1 MADCYTDYIVTRYEW
16 YPSDSPTGGDDADDE
31 TAEVHAES
39 ETNPEAVVEQYVR
52 EQAATELEPE
62 GAEAQEQRRQFTA
75 LAEQCNPEPS
85 KPEPGAGAGAGTAA
99 GADAGAD
106 AADAV
111 AESGP
116 GSTMVDPPQ
125 TDVPQPDAPEVPS
138 ETAP

>member
-1 MADCYTDYIVTRYEW
+1 MQQLPLRLLLLKPQRRCLTDLREAYIAMA
-16 YPSDSPTGGDDADDE
+16 GGELGECAALCDGMLRLLAHTSASAPDA
-31 TAEVHAES
+31 A
-39 ETNPEAVVEQYVR
+39 YV
-52 EQAATELEPE
+52 A
-62 GAEAQEQRRQFTA
+62 EQRRQFTA

-85 KPEPGAGAGAGTAA
+85 KPEPGAGAGA
-99 GADAGAD
+99 D

-125 TDVPQPDAPEVPS
+125 AAVPQPDAPEVPS

>member
-1 MADCYTDYIVTRYEW
+1 MA
-16 YPSDSPTGGDDADDE
+16 GGELGECAALCDGMLRLLAHTSASAPDA
-31 TAEVHAES
+31 A
-39 ETNPEAVVEQYVR
+39 YV
-52 EQAATELEPE
+52 A
-62 GAEAQEQRRQFTA
+62 EQRRQFTA
-75 LAEQCNPEPS
+75 LAQQCNPEPS
-85 KPEPGAGAGAGTAA
+85 KPEPAAGAGAGAGTAAGASTAA

-125 TDVPQPDAPEVPS
+125 ADVPQPDAPEVPS

>member
-1 MADCYTDYIVTRYEW
+1 MA
-16 YPSDSPTGGDDADDE
+16 GGELGECSALCDGMLRLLAHTSASAPDA
-31 TAEVHAES
+31 A
-39 ETNPEAVVEQYVR
+39 YV
-52 EQAATELEPE
+52 A
-62 GAEAQEQRRQFTA
+62 EQRRQFTA

-85 KPEPGAGAGAGTAA
+85 KPEPGAGAGAGAGTAA

-125 TDVPQPDAPEVPS
+125 ADVPQPDAPEVPS

>member
-1 MADCYTDYIVTRYEW
+1 LTDLREAYIAMA
-16 YPSDSPTGGDDADDE
+16 GGELGECTALCDGMLRLLAHTSASAPDA
-31 TAEVHAES
+31 A
-39 ETNPEAVVEQYVR
+39 YV
-52 EQAATELEPE
+52 A
-62 GAEAQEQRRQFTA
+62 EQRRQFTA

-85 KPEPGAGAGAGTAA
+85 KPEPGAGAGTAA

-125 TDVPQPDAPEVPS
+125 ADVPQPDAPEVPS